1 MKRKEFRKVALVAA
15 IVASAFCGAAAW
27 AAERATAAEAVAMV
41 KKGIAFIKANGKDKG
56 YAEITSAEGQFRD
69 RELHLVVQQTDGTVL
84 AHGANP
90 KIVGKNFIEA
100 KDVDGKLFSRDII
113 EAAKLKNGSWT
124 EYKYSNP
131 LTKKVEHK
139 AMYCERL
146 DETALVCGG
155 IFKS

>member
-1 MKRKEFRKVALVAA
+1 MKRRYGMTAA
-15 IVASAFCGAAAW
+15 FVLGAMLAAGAAW
-27 AAERATAAEAVAMV
+27 AADRATAKEAEAMV
-41 KKGIAFIKANGKDKG
+41 KKGVAFIKANGKDKG
-56 YAEITSAEGQFRD
+56 YAEITSKEGQFRD

-84 AHGANP
+84 AHGANA

-100 KDVDGKLFSRDII
+100 KDIDGKPFAREII
-113 EAAKLKNGSWT
+113 EAAKAKNGSWT

-131 LTKKVEHK
+131 VTKKVEQK

-146 DETALVCGG
+146 EETILVCGG